1 MKYFA
6 VLLRVAD
13 ADVALKY
20 RPEHVAYLQQLCKE
34 GKIYRVGGLMGKGG
48 LVIYQADSI
57 ETVEEWVAN
66 DPFVEH
72 GARTPE
78 IFEWEMSTAEEYIK
92 L

>member
-20 RPEHVAYLQQLCKE
+20 RPDHVNYLQQLCKE
-34 GKIYRVGGLMGKGG
+34 DKIYRVGGLMGKGG
-48 LVIYQADSI
+48 LIIYKAESI
-57 ETVEEWVAN
+57 EQVEEWVHK
-66 DPFVEH
+66 DPFVIH
-72 GARTPE
+72 GARKPE
-78 IFEWEMSTAEEYIK
+78 IFEWEMSTPEEYIE

>member
-1 MKYFA
+1 MAYFA
-6 VLLRVAD
+6 VMLKVAD
-13 ADVALKY
+13 AEVAKKY

-48 LVIYQADSI
+48 LVIYKADSI
-57 ETVEEWVAN
+57 ETVQEWVAN

-72 GARTPE
+72 GARIPE
-78 IFEWEMSTAEEYIK
+78 IYEWEMSTPEEYIK

>member
-1 MKYFA
+1 MNYFA

-13 ADVALKY
+13 AEVAKQY
-20 RPEHVAYLQQLCKE
+20 RAEHVRYLQQLCKE
-34 GKIYRVGGLMGKGG
+34 DKIHLVGGLMGKGG
-48 LVIYQADSI
+48 LVIYKADNI
-57 ETVEEWVAN
+57 GTVEELVAN

-78 IFEWEMSTAEEYIK
+78 IYEWEMSTPEEYIT